1 MSRLSRSELK
11 RSWSRIW
18 PAMRVEGRWRQPAP
32 LAATMYDGLGSVI
45 MPALE
50 LALILFV
57 VGFAV
62 GGLAVGASIPVIS
75 SDSGLALAT
84 AKAAVNGNQ
93 QWIDLLAPPVQVAL
107 YAPFVAINRPEFAA
121 VVPALFASLVLILVW
136 VAAWRITGI
145 PWAGG
150 IAALCLLSSPQY
162 WMRMVELPA
171 YQPFVFFGYLGLSLT
186 GMALW
191 SPRRSTALAIAGGI
205 ALALS
210 VYSFNIG
217 LAFLPAALLLALIP
231 KRQWRAAILSVSTA
245 AILLVPFAAWHIA
258 VAGVRN
264 AWVYPHTILT
274 TKYGDIIVRDFWGWT
289 DYSIIDYTTVA
300 LPSMLLG
307 AAPLWLWVLA
317 AGGLLVIA
325 KVYGLRLSAVIA
337 ASMITPLI
345 PLVMQ
350 QQLPHTRYVYVVV
363 PAAAIVS
370 AVGLTL
376 ALRSVAR
383 FPALLH
389 FSALAALVVTIWVV
403 FTASAG
409 VTGHLDRVRAL
420 RPDPLRQELRAV
432 ANKVDD
438 DRGLWARSPAIQVL
452 LPRNQI
458 YTIHFFTEQ
467 ETFTYLLWRDEAL
480 VRSYLARR
488 GIGWVLL
495 RRPVERWEGDYNK
508 WTLTAAGYPTRHYL
522 CLPQSGGF
530 SEIYVGEHFILYKAD
545 ENWLRGGV
553 STSTRSATDG
563 RPEGTQSDVLG
574 EPPRA
579 SEEECSGT

>member
-1 MSRLSRSELK
+1 MSALK
-11 RSWSRIW
+11 RSWFRIW
-18 PAMRVEGRWRQPAP
+18 PAMRVESLWRQPAP
-32 LAATMYDGLGSVI
+32 LAATMYNGLGSVI
-45 MPALE
+45 LPALE
-50 LALILFV
+50 LALILLV

-62 GGLAVGASIPVIS
+62 GGLVVGASIPIIS

-93 QWIDLLAPPVQVAL
+93 QWINLLAPPVQVAL
-107 YAPFVAINRPEFAA
+107 YAPFVAVNRPEFAA

-136 VAAWRITGI
+136 VSAWRITGI

-162 WMRMVELPA
+162 WMRVVELPA

-191 SPRRSTALAIAGGI
+191 SPRRSTGLAIAGGI

-231 KRQWRAAILSVSTA
+231 KRQCQAAILSVSTA
-245 AILLVPFAAWHIA
+245 AILLAPFAAWHIA

-264 AWVYPHTILT
+264 AWIYPHTILT
-274 TKYGDIIVRDFWGWT
+274 TKYGDIIARDFWGWT
-289 DYSIIDYTTVA
+289 DYSIIDYTTEA

-325 KVYGLRLSAVIA
+325 KVHGLRLSAVIA
-337 ASMITPLI
+337 VSMITPLI

-363 PAAAIVS
+363 PAATVVS

-376 ALRSVAR
+376 ALQSVAR
-383 FPALLH
+383 FTALLH
-389 FSALAALVVTIWVV
+389 FSALAALAVTIWVV

-409 VTGHLDRVRAL
+409 VTDHLDRVRAL
-420 RPDPLRQELRAV
+420 QPDPLQQELRVV
-432 ANKVDD
+432 ASKVDD
-438 DRGLWARSPAIQVL
+438 DQGLWARSPAIQVL

-458 YTIHFFTEQ
+458 YTLHFFTEQ
-467 ETFTYLLWRDEAL
+467 ESFTYLLWRDEER

-488 GIGWVLL
+488 GIGWVLF
-495 RRPVERWEGDYNK
+495 RRPVERWEGDYNQ
-508 WTLTAAGYPTRHYL
+508 WTVTAAGYPPRHYL

-530 SEIYVGEHFILYKAD
+530 SEIYAGEYFILYKAD
-545 ENWLRGGV
+545 EDWLQGGV
-553 STSTRSATDG
+553 STSARLATDD
-563 RPEGTQSDVLG
+563 RPAIALSGTVSG
-574 EPPRA
+574 EQPPA
-579 SEEECSGT
+579 SETECPTQ